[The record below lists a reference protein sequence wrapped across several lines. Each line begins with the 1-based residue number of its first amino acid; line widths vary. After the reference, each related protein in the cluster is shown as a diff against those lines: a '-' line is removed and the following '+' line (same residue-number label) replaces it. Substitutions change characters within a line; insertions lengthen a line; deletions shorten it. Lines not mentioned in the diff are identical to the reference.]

1 MSHTAPTQF
10 SIWKAMT
17 LSEKYN
23 LLAATIRQ
31 ALDLK
36 RIGIRMRRPD
46 ATPQEVENGRYLSST
61 IHDLIPNNF

>member
-1 MSHTAPTQF
+1 MQPPNQA

-31 ALDLK
+31 ARDLK
-36 RIGIRMRRPD
+36 RIGIRMRKPD
-46 ATPQEVENGRYLSST
+46 ATPQEVEQELARIWL
-61 IHDLIPNNF
+61 HARP